1 MVFWS
6 LSIIVSIVFL
16 VLSAAAR
23 DSGVH
28 MAYAHMSIAAAV
40 SIGFALI
47 FIRESEAMRMAGARA
62 SVVAGNT
69 ARFMGIVWAW
79 GALSLAVT
87 YGTGILHWREWLHF
101 FLACCALAAI
111 CLFFSTVMSKDAE
124 KDKDD
129 ENLLKIGRYLTILQ
143 FAGMILAMIG
153 MLIDGKMT
161 RYLTPRFS
169 DWAANH
175 IFFFGALAIAVISGY
190 SLTTKPRKSKIGV

>member
-47 FIRESEAMRMAGARA
+47 FIRESESMRLAGARA
-62 SVVAGNT
+62 SLVAANT

-79 GALSLAVT
+79 GALTLAVT
-87 YGTGILHWREWLHF
+87 YGTGILFWKEWTYF
-101 FLACCALAAI
+101 FLACCVLAGI
-111 CLFFSTVMSKDAE
+111 CIVFSSLLRQDGE

-129 ENLLKIGRYLTILQ
+129 ANLLKIGRYLTIIQ
-143 FAGMILAMIG
+143 FAGMILAMVG
-153 MLIDGKMT
+153 MLVDGKMT
-161 RYLTPRFS
+161 RYMTPRFS

-190 SLTTKPRKSKIGV
+190 SLTSKPR

>member
-1 MVFWS
+1 MIFWS

-23 DSGVH
+23 ESGVH

-47 FIRESEAMRMAGARA
+47 FIRESEAMRLAGARA
-62 SVVAGNT
+62 SIVAANT
-69 ARFMGIVWAW
+69 ARFMGIVWSW
-79 GALSLAVT
+79 GALTLAVT
-87 YGTGILHWREWLHF
+87 YGTGILHWREWMHF

-111 CLFFSTVMSKDAE
+111 CLFFSSMLRNDAA

-129 ENLLKIGRYLTILQ
+129 PNLLKIGRYLTIIQ
-143 FAGMILAMIG
+143 FAGMIIAMVG

-190 SLTTKPRKSKIGV
+190 SLTTKPRAGSEHA